1 MKQIVIPVVALIA
14 GAGLGYAAHAPSC
27 SALVNEY
34 AQAKAKAKADQVIGA
49 DFAKPSEA
57 EATGAVRR
65 YSVHGKTYPRA
76 TLTLGSCTPG
86 AYDGAEAACPITV
99 TLSPGDRPQS
109 HSVGLRR
116 AGGGWEV
123 VFWN

>member
-14 GAGLGYAAHAPSC
+14 GAGLGYAVHAPSC
-27 SALVNEY
+27 PVLANDD
-34 AQAKAKAKADQVIGA
+34 AAARAIADKAIGA
-49 DFAKPSEA
+49 EFSRPSEA
-57 EATGAVRR
+57 EATDAVRR
-65 YSVHGKTYPRA
+65 YSLRGRTYPGA
-76 TLTLGSCTPG
+76 TLTLGSCMPG

-109 HSVGLRR
+109 HSAGFRR

>member
-27 SALVNEY
+27 SALVNED
-34 AQAKAKAKADQVIGA
+34 AQAKVKADKVIGA
-49 DFAKPSEA
+49 DFARPSEA
-57 EATGAVRR
+57 DAVDAVRR
-65 YSVHGKTYPRA
+65 YSVRGRTYPGA
-76 TLTLGSCTPG
+76 KLTLGSCTPG

-109 HSVGLRR
+109 HSVGFRR

>member
-14 GAGLGYAAHAPSC
+14 GAGLGYAAHPPSC
-27 SALVNEY
+27 SALVNED
-34 AQAKAKAKADQVIGA
+34 AQAKAKADKVIGA
-49 DFAKPSEA
+49 DFARPSEA
-57 EATGAVRR
+57 DATDAVRR
-65 YSVHGKTYPRA
+65 YSVRGRTYPGA

-86 AYDGAEAACPITV
+86 AYDGAEVACAITV

-109 HSVGLRR
+109 HSAGFRR

>member
-1 MKQIVIPVVALIA
+1 MKQIVIPIVALIA

-27 SALVNEY
+27 PVLGNED
-34 AQAKAKAKADQVIGA
+34 AQAKATADKVIGA

-57 EATGAVRR
+57 EATDALRR
-65 YSVHGKTYPRA
+65 YPVRGRTYPGA

-86 AYDGAEAACPITV
+86 AYHGAEAACPITV
-99 TLSPGDRPQS
+99 TLSPGERPQT
-109 HSVGLRR
+109 HSAGFRR